1 MAGSWQTTCAC
12 GHDALVTIRGWDPP
26 PAPPLPPRPEAR
38 RSYAVPIAVGAAAVL
53 GTALVAGLGY
63 VLYRYA
69 DTDHLGVLDDPVV
82 VRAADSACGRMARS
96 VHRAAPGAGAS
107 PVAAAA
113 AIREQDAAITAM
125 VAEIRAVGRDRL
137 EGDRPAVDW
146 LADWADLARLREA
159 YADELARGGRPTLRI
174 PEVDGVPV
182 SERMDAVALD
192 EDCQVA
198 EELSR
203 PPARLALR

>member
-1 MAGSWQTTCAC
+1 MAASWQTTCAC

-107 PVAAAA
+107 SVAAAA

-137 EGDRPAVDW
+137 EGDRPAVDCWPTGRTW
-146 LADWADLARLREA
+146 LGSVRRTPTSWPAAAVRLSGSRRWTACRCPSGWTRSPSTRTARWPR
-159 YADELARGGRPTLRI
+159 
-174 PEVDGVPV
+174 
-182 SERMDAVALD
+182 S
-192 EDCQVA
+192 C
-198 EELSR
+198 
-203 PPARLALR
+203 PARRLG